1 MKLNTFA
8 KLSVNFDDFLQL
20 ILFYSLLSRKKCGI
34 APVYSTISVC
44 KKKFFYFEKQSLLIV
59 FLANFV
65 QKVAIIKEC
74 NSSTIIDISVHI
86 ILEFRD
92 VTEFRD
98 ACLNSGILVL
108 EFRDTCPW
116 IQGHN
121 SVGPSG
127 CVRQKTDW
135 IWWYN
140 LFYFIISYISNHL
153 FFLKFHPFFKIFQK
167 FEWILDYNWAEFQK
181 AWRIV

>member
-1 MKLNTFA
+1 MKLNTVA

-34 APVYSTISVC
+34 APVYSTIYVC

-74 NSSTIIDISVHI
+74 NSSKIIDISVHI

-92 VTEFRD
+92 VT
-98 ACLNSGILVL
+98 

-135 IWWYN
+135 IWLYN

-153 FFLKFHPFFKIFQK
+153 FFLNSIYFSWYLHIYITCL
-167 FEWILDYNWAEFQK
+167 WI
-181 AWRIV
+181 

>member
-1 MKLNTFA
+1 MKL
-8 KLSVNFDDFLQL
+8 
-20 ILFYSLLSRKKCGI
+20 IWFYSLLSRKKCGI

-74 NSSTIIDISVHI
+74 NSSKIINISVHM

-92 VTEFRD
+92 VKD
-98 ACLNSGILVL
+98 SGIH
-108 EFRDTCPW
+108 PW
-116 IQGHN
+116 IQGYLSLNSGTN